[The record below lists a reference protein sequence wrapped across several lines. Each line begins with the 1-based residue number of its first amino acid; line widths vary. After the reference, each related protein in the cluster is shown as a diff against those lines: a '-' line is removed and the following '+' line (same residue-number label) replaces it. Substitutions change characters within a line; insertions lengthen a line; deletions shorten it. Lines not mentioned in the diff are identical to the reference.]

1 MVVDDEASSIAIMQG
16 DYNAGLVTSAEDS
29 ANQYIAPFN
38 RCVASVKLKQFEKA
52 EADCTEAISLLKEI
66 KASRFKRNEL
76 TSFALSNRGVARFM
90 ANNDTAAIADFY
102 ETSRLD
108 DNEYVSFNLNRAK
121 QELKLL
127 VITRSNAEKPAIM
140 AGFFVSALNLFTW
153 HKIKHCCINAV
164 PVFTSWPFTREQMT

>member
-1 MVVDDEASSIAIMQG
+1 MFKFIPLKTILITSLCMSSNWVLANDIDFKLMVVDDEASSIAIMQG

-102 ETSRLD
+102 EASRLD

-121 QELKLL
+121 QELKL
-127 VITRSNAEKPAIM
+127 
-140 AGFFVSALNLFTW
+140 W
-153 HKIKHCCINAV
+153 
-164 PVFTSWPFTREQMT
+164 